1 MPDDNSLT
9 SLIRA
14 CRRGDGAAW
23 QDLLERISPLIF
35 SICRDSR
42 LSQEESLDVFGQ
54 VCYLLFKNI
63 DQVRS
68 ADRIFSYVATI
79 ARRQIYDRFYKDR
92 HLEFVESP
100 ELYQEVDRSAPGPE
114 TNMAESRQRQIL
126 LQALSSLPTRD
137 YDLLMALFFDE
148 TEPTYEDIARQL
160 KMPIASIGPTRGRA
174 LRKLQRILKRQGY
187 NFVVF

>member
-9 SLIRA
+9 SLIEA
-14 CRRGDGAAW
+14 CRRGDSAAW

-42 LSQEESLDVFGQ
+42 LSQEESLDIFGQ

-63 DQVRS
+63 DRVRS

-100 ELYQEVDRSAPGPE
+100 EVYQDVDHAA
-114 TNMAESRQRQIL
+114 AEPAADVAANRQRQIL
-126 LQALSSLPTRD
+126 FQALSLLPTRD
-137 YDLLMALFFDE
+137 YDLLMALFFDQ
-148 TEPTYEDIARQL
+148 TEPTYEEIARQL
-160 KMPIASIGPTRGRA
+160 DMPIASIGPTRGRA
-174 LRKLQRILKRQGY
+174 LRKLQRILKRRGY